1 MRPRS
6 PTALIEAAAVD
17 SYGLVRFAD
26 QSDAMGT
33 SMRSNSSRM
42 SGRLIPIMLEGLLS
56 MRSSRHFQRL
66 TLGDIGVQVG
76 GLGPQHAAACDACWL
91 AVFAIR

>member
-1 MRPRS
+1 
-6 PTALIEAAAVD
+6 
-17 SYGLVRFAD
+17 
-26 QSDAMGT
+26 MGT
-33 SMRSNSSRM
+33 PMRSNSSRM
-42 SGRLIPIMLEGLLS
+42 RLDSNHVGGVAFDAIHEPAAETVHGEA
-56 MRSSRHFQRL
+56 SRHFQRL